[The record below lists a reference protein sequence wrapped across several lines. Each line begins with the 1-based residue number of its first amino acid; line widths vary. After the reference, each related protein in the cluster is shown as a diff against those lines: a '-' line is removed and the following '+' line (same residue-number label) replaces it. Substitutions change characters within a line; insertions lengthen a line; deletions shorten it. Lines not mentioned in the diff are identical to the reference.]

1 MKIFTGCDIVRISRF
16 SDLLSD
22 THFLDRCFTK
32 DEQEYC
38 FAKTAPAQHF
48 AARFAGK
55 EAILKALSGID
66 VRYFIGNLEIVVL
79 NSGRPAMVFHGD
91 AVSKEQLPPNLKT
104 DISLSHDG
112 EYAMA
117 TAVVYIL

>member
-1 MKIFTGCDIVRISRF
+1 MQVFTGCDIVRISRF

-22 THFLDRCFTK
+22 AHFLDRCFTK
-32 DEQEYC
+32 TEQEYC
-38 FAKTAPAQHF
+38 FSKVSPAQHF

-55 EAILKALSGID
+55 EAILKALAGID
-66 VRYFIGNLEIVVL
+66 VRYFIGNIEIVIAE
-79 NSGRPAMVFHGD
+79 SGRPSVVFYGD
-91 AVSKEQLPPNLKT
+91 AVSAAKLPGELRT

-117 TAVVYIL
+117 TAVIYLP